1 MQIYQASSKE
11 NFLQELV
18 NFTQEHFANE
28 FSNLKIILPSGLLC
42 SQLQNNFIENFQT
55 SILPTII
62 PLGGLVAE
70 SNEVFK
76 IPSEQIGCLSKLE
89 EKITLATTIYSYKK
103 LGYDLSQSLRL
114 APSLANLFFEFEA
127 NNINLHDLQNLP
139 TLDQPEHWYTI

>member
-62 PLGGLVAE
+62 PLAQVGTLKKQNPWLMRATRCLVT
-70 SNEVFK
+70 FW
-76 IPSEQIGCLSKLE
+76 
-89 EKITLATTIYSYKK
+89 
-103 LGYDLSQSLRL
+103 GYHK
-114 APSLANLFFEFEA
+114 FE
-127 NNINLHDLQNLP
+127 
-139 TLDQPEHWYTI
+139 

>member
-18 NFTQEHFANE
+18 NLTQEHFANE

-42 SQLQNNFIENFQT
+42 SQLQNTFIENFQT

-70 SNEVFK
+70 SNEVFTREL
-76 IPSEQIGCLSKLE
+76 PSAFNRE
-89 EKITLATTIYSYKK
+89 T
-103 LGYDLSQSLRL
+103 
-114 APSLANLFFEFEA
+114 PSSG
-127 NNINLHDLQNLP
+127 LQRE
-139 TLDQPEHWYTI
+139 TG